1 MLEPLIYVCFIK
13 LIGSYLLQ
21 QNLVSSVISQILV
34 HLEKLVT
41 HLIWNFHWFLLLSN
55 MPFGF

>member
-41 HLIWNFHWFLLLSN
+41 HLTWNFHWFFPLSN